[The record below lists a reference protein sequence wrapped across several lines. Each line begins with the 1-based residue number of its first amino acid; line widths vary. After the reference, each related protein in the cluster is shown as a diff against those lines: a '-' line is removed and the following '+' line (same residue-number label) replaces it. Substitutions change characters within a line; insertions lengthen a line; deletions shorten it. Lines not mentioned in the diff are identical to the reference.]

1 MLQPLCRGIGQRRTT
16 TCSPSSCLQI
26 FCNAGLGQSSKIW
39 VSSEL
44 KMDNTATFSLLHHI
58 NHNPHPMTVPRKQ
71 SQKLLEKTGIA
82 FVFCSSQSLIFP
94 SITVRDNTFNF
105 RKRCFPEMELPYQ
118 TVDLE
123 YRLQLR
129 VSGESTTFK
138 KRKTF
143 FSTMS
148 TFITF
153 PTKPVPQPLSPVFTD
168 DTWIHRMPKPEA
180 QEASQDRPHLQ
191 TTDQ

>member
-1 MLQPLCRGIGQRRTT
+1 
-16 TCSPSSCLQI
+16 
-26 FCNAGLGQSSKIW
+26 
-39 VSSEL
+39 
-44 KMDNTATFSLLHHI
+44 MDNTATFSLLHHI
-58 NHNPHPMTVPRKQ
+58 NHNPHPITVPRKQ

-129 VSGESTTFK
+129 VSGDSTTFK

-143 FSTMS
+143 FPLCPLLSL
-148 TFITF
+148 F
-153 PTKPVPQPLSPVFTD
+153 PQNLSLSLFPLFLLMIPGSIGCPSQKLRKHPRTD
-168 DTWIHRMPKPEA
+168 PTYKQLTSKSH
-180 QEASQDRPHLQ
+180 
-191 TTDQ
+191 